1 MINDVINVVIYVQ
14 QGYMFGED
22 DRPRKGQ
29 REEEEEESIKK
40 IVIPYIFLY
49 HYIFRFNLTILFYS
63 LFYAIVLTK

>member
-1 MINDVINVVIYVQ
+1 
-14 QGYMFGED
+14 MFGED